1 MRHYAVDKFDTTDAE
16 GRKFLVEITYD
27 ICTGPPEEEHDG
39 HGVVCELDFA
49 PDDEGALEDYL
60 DYYYEEGSSRR
71 MEEEARFA
79 MMERITNNGHRYTSE
94 KFYDVWATLEVARK
108 EGWGSVPPD
117 APDAAEQLLEVVRA
131 DMEYLRGWYQN
142 DWCWVVVTVTPYDSE
157 LDQYGDPVLL
167 EDYEQAIGGV
177 EYAGD
182 VDAPHV
188 VETITELCAEAA
200 HAMSRKLT
208 TCT

>member
-1 MRHYAVDKFDTTDAE
+1 MRQHVIDNFDTTDAE

-27 ICTGPPEEEHDG
+27 PHMGPPEEEQDG

-49 PDDEGALEDYL
+49 PDDEGALEDYI
-60 DYYYEEGSSRR
+60 DYNFEEDSPRR
-71 MEEEARFA
+71 LEEEARFA
-79 MMERITNNGHRYTSE
+79 MMERITNNGHRYVYE

-117 APDAAEQLLEVVRA
+117 APDAAEQLMEVVRA

-142 DWCWVVVTVTPYDSE
+142 DWCWVVVEVTPYDSE

-182 VDAPHV
+182 VDAPHM
-188 VETITELCAEAA
+188 VETITELCANAVW
-200 HAMSRKLT
+200 AMSRDLT
-208 TCT
+208 MHT

>member
-27 ICTGPPEEEHDG
+27 ICMGPPEEEHDG

-49 PDDEGALEDYL
+49 PDDEGALEDHL
-60 DYYYEEGSSRR
+60 DYAFEEDSPRR
-71 MEEEARFA
+71 LEEIARFA
-79 MMERITNNGHRYTSE
+79 MMERITNNGRRYAYE

-108 EGWGSVPPD
+108 DGWGSVPPD
-117 APDAAEQLLEVVRA
+117 APDAAEQLMEVVRA

-182 VDAPHV
+182 VDSPYV
-188 VETITELCAEAA
+188 VETITELCAEAV
-200 HAMSRKLT
+200 HEMSRKLT
-208 TCT
+208 RCA